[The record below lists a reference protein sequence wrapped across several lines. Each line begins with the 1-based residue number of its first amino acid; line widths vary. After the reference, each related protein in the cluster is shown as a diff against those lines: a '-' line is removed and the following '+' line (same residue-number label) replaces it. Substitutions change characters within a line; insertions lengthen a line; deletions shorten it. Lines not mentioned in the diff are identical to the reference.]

1 MAQIKS
7 KILISSH
14 HFGHKKRPHT
24 GCMRSARYELLAIII
39 LQMPLL
45 QELLQQ
51 EPLFQPLEPLLLELQ
66 P

>member
-1 MAQIKS
+1 MLQIKS
-7 KILISSH
+7 KILASFH

-24 GCMRSARYELLAIII
+24 RCMRSARYELLAIII

-51 EPLFQPLEPLLLELQ
+51 VPLLQPLEPLLLELQ
-66 P
+66 L